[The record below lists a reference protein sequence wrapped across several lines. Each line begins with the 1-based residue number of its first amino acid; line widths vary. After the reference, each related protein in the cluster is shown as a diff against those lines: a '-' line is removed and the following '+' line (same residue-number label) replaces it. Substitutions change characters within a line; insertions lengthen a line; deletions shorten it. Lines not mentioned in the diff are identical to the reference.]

1 MPTYTAH
8 CAVCDSHIDFVRKV
22 EQRDDTPTHCN
33 KPTSRILAAPM
44 IPAMGL
50 VDHYVVRGGDGK
62 DYYGAGAYKKYL
74 KDNDLVPQS
83 ELKGEAQY
91 QKKEAE
97 KKRRTEIR
105 KDVIDAARHIE

>member
-8 CAVCDSHIDFVRKV
+8 CATCDTHIDFVRKV
-22 EQRDDTPTHCN
+22 DERDNTPECCGKKST
-33 KPTSRILAAPM
+33 RVLAAPM

-50 VDHYVVRGGDGK
+50 VDHYKVQGGDGK
-62 DYYGAGAYKKYL
+62 TYYGADAYKKYL
-74 KDNDLVPQS
+74 KANDLLPAS
-83 ELKGEAQY
+83 ELKGEAEY

-105 KDVIDAARHIE
+105 NDVIEAARAID